1 MTDQEKLI
9 EIEKIEEHYQKQ
21 IELRNKLILQLLA
34 ETEPLCDA
42 CALTPVCDCGAK
54 YEACALGLLLEVQ
67 K

>member
-34 ETEPLCDA
+34 ETDRKS
-42 CALTPVCDCGAK
+42 V
-54 YEACALGLLLEVQ
+54 V
-67 K
+67 